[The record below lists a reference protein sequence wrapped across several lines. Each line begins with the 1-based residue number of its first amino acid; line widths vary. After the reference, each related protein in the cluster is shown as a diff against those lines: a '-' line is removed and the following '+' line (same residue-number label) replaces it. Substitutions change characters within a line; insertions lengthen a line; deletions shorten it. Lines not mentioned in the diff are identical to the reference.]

1 MITKNLYEKVLINP
15 ANSGSNELFIV
26 SGYSSAT
33 FLSRHLTEL
42 KDINSELK
50 INLLI
55 GMHQR
60 RNDHSAYLNI
70 KNLFNDHFDGYYY
83 LGRPGVHSKT
93 YSWIKDN
100 KPSIAFSGSANY
112 SQYGFFNTMQQN
124 QMVEDDPSALRDY
137 FQDLKKDSIKIEDYL
152 PSEEEVINIE
162 NVEGSLAPGQI
173 EWIDYNQSVRISLL
187 SKNGELP
194 SRSGLNWGQRP
205 EYNRD
210 PNQAYLSIRSDARKE
225 GFLPEK
231 TFTFTLITDDNQT
244 LDCTVAQEGRKAIH
258 STNDNS
264 LLGKYFRNRLGVK
277 LGELV
282 TKDSLLRY
290 GRTDFLL
297 KKLDDETFFLDFCRS

>member
-1 MITKNLYEKVLINP
+1 MITENLYKKILINP
-15 ANSGSNELFIV
+15 ANTGSNELFIV

-33 FLSRHLTEL
+33 FLSRHLKEL
-42 KDINSELK
+42 NDRKAKLN

-55 GMHQR
+55 CMHQR

-70 KNLFNDHFDGYYY
+70 KNLFTEHFDGYYY

-93 YSWIKDN
+93 YSWIKDGA
-100 KPSIAFSGSANY
+100 PSIGFSGSANY

-137 FQDLKKDSIKIEDYL
+137 FQELKKDSIKIEDYL
-152 PSEEEVINIE
+152 PSEEEVVNIE

-173 EWIDYNQSVRISLL
+173 EWIEYDQSVRISLL
-187 SKNGELP
+187 TKNGELP
-194 SRSGLNWGQRP
+194 MRSGLNWGQRP

-231 TFTFTLITDDNQT
+231 TFTFTLITDDNET
-244 LDCTVAQEGRKAIH
+244 IDCTVAQEGRKAIH

-277 LGELV
+277 LGALV
-282 TKDSLLRY
+282 TKDALMRY

-297 KKLDDETFFLDFCRS
+297 KKLDDETFFLDFSKS

>member
-1 MITKNLYEKVLINP
+1 MITENLYEKVLINP

-42 KDINSELK
+42 RDINSELK

-93 YSWIKDN
+93 YSWIKDGN
-100 KPSIAFSGSANY
+100 PSIAFSGSANY

-124 QMVEDDPSALRDY
+124 QMVEDNPSALRDY

-173 EWIDYNQSVRISLL
+173 EWIDYNRSVRISLL

-297 KKLDDETFFLDFCRS
+297 KKLDDETFFLDFCKS

>member
-1 MITKNLYEKVLINP
+1 MITENLYEKVLINP

-93 YSWIKDN
+93 YSWIKDG

-124 QMVEDDPSALRDY
+124 QMVEDNPSALRDY

-173 EWIDYNQSVRISLL
+173 EWIDYNRSVRISLL

-297 KKLDDETFFLDFCRS
+297 KKLDDETFFLDFCKS